1 MTTRPAVSRA
11 LCAVLLAGALL
22 TGCSDDPE
30 PPRPLSAGQVDGTA
44 VPGDGVL
51 GTSALG
57 CDAERE
63 TVLQGSSPDDFKTY
77 ERTVGSTTE
86 TVVVGVWKMSEE
98 KAAAATQELEDA
110 IATPQCSGTRF
121 LVQPQGVSG
130 EHMVGFQAN
139 DLESPGNAVT
149 RSRAYSWKDGWMT
162 AVWLERDDGSNPAR
176 EELVRL
182 SNEQRDQ
189 ITG

>member
-1 MTTRPAVSRA
+1 M
-11 LCAVLLAGALL
+11 
-22 TGCSDDPE
+22 
-30 PPRPLSAGQVDGTA
+30 
-44 VPGDGVL
+44 L

-57 CDAERE
+57 CDAEKE

-86 TVVVGVWKMSEE
+86 TVVVGVWEMS
-98 KAAAATQELEDA
+98 KSDAASATHELEKA
-110 IATPQCSGTRF
+110 IATPECSGDTF

-130 EHMVGFQAN
+130 EYMVGFQAN
-139 DLESPGNAVT
+139 ELDSPDNSVT

-176 EELVRL
+176 DDLVRL
-182 SNEQRDQ
+182 NNDQRDQ

>member
-1 MTTRPAVSRA
+1 MTTRTAASRA
-11 LCAVLLAGALL
+11 LCAALLSGALL
-22 TGCSDDPE
+22 SGCSDDPE
-30 PPRPLSAGQVDGTA
+30 PPRPLSADQVDGTA
-44 VPGDGVL
+44 VPGDEIL
-51 GTSALG
+51 DSSALG

-63 TVLQGSSPDDFKTY
+63 TVLRGASAEDFETY

-86 TVVVGVWKMSEE
+86 TVVVGVWPMSKE
-98 KAAAATQELEDA
+98 KAAAATRELDEA
-110 IATPQCSGTRF
+110 ITTPECSGTTF

-130 EHMVGFQAN
+130 EYMVGFQAN
-139 DLESPGNAVT
+139 DLESPGNSVT

-182 SNEQRDQ
+182 SNAQRAE